1 MIKKRLVKKTT
12 AIAITGALTIAMTA
26 SVLAAPGG
34 PGGNGGPGGGPGGEG
49 PSQEMQQGAAI
60 NEVDPGRGDI
70 GHEGGPASGESP
82 YVDRNAAERSEGAIP
97 QQGPG
102 GGGDFNPGGSQGD
115 GGPTGQMPEMPSGEA
130 PTGERPEMPS
140 GEAPT
145 GERPEMPSGEAPTGE
160 RPEMPSG
167 EAPTGEKPNMKG
179 GNVGRG
185 EQNRPEMG
193 MKGINTDSIKTSI
206 ETLED
211 EDTKTA
217 LETLLS
223 EYESAKTAL
232 DTAIKEKSDDV
243 DTLREAEK
251 TAMEALNTALKEAG
265 IDTRPERPD
274 NKGMKG
280 FNTDEIKT
288 SIEAVEDEDTKAAL
302 ETLLSDYEAAKT
314 ALDTAIKEG
323 SDDVDTLREA
333 EKTAMEALNTALKE
347 AGIDTRSERPD
358 NKGMKGINT
367 DDIRTSIEALED
379 GDTKTNLETLLS
391 EYESAKAALDTAIE
405 EGSDDIDTLREAEMK
420 AMEALRTALEEAG
433 IDARPQ
439 LPEGEGNGDTGMG
452 QRPEK
457 PADDDGSDMPSEKP
471 AMQQSGAANNGTN
484 AAEDNIFTRFGN
496 WFMSL
501 FLR

>member
-1 MIKKRLVKKTT
+1 
-12 AIAITGALTIAMTA
+12 
-26 SVLAAPGG
+26 
-34 PGGNGGPGGGPGGEG
+34 
-49 PSQEMQQGAAI
+49 
-60 NEVDPGRGDI
+60 
-70 GHEGGPASGESP
+70 
-82 YVDRNAAERSEGAIP
+82 
-97 QQGPG
+97 
-102 GGGDFNPGGSQGD
+102 
-115 GGPTGQMPEMPSGEA
+115 
-130 PTGERPEMPS
+130 MPS

-179 GNVGRG
+179 GNAGRG

-193 MKGINTDSIKTSI
+193 MKGINTDSMKTSI
-206 ETLED
+206 EALED

-243 DTLREAEK
+243 
-251 TAMEALNTALKEAG
+251 
-265 IDTRPERPD
+265 
-274 NKGMKG
+274 
-280 FNTDEIKT
+280 
-288 SIEAVEDEDTKAAL
+288 
-302 ETLLSDYEAAKT
+302 
-314 ALDTAIKEG
+314 
-323 SDDVDTLREA
+323 
-333 EKTAMEALNTALKE
+333 
-347 AGIDTRSERPD
+347 
-358 NKGMKGINT
+358 
-367 DDIRTSIEALED
+367 
-379 GDTKTNLETLLS
+379 
-391 EYESAKAALDTAIE
+391 
-405 EGSDDIDTLREAEMK
+405 DTLREAEMK

-484 AAEDNIFTRFGN
+484 SASDNIFTRFGN

-501 FLR
+501 FSR

>member
-34 PGGNGGPGGGPGGEG
+34 PGGNGGPGGGPGGGG

-60 NEVDPGRGDI
+60 NEVDPGRG
-70 GHEGGPASGESP
+70 
-82 YVDRNAAERSEGAIP
+82 DRNAAERSEGAIP

-145 GERPEMPSGEAPTGE
+145 GE
-160 RPEMPSG
+160 
-167 EAPTGEKPNMKG
+167 KPNMKG
-179 GNVGRG
+179 GNAGRG

-206 ETLED
+206 EALED

-243 DTLREAEK
+243 DTLRESAK

-347 AGIDTRSERPD
+347 AGIDTRPERPD
-358 NKGMKGINT
+358 NKGMKGFNT
-367 DDIRTSIEALED
+367 DDIKTSIEALED
-379 GDTKTNLETLLS
+379 GDAKTNLETLLS
-391 EYESAKAALDTAIE
+391 EYETAKTALDTAIE
-405 EGSDDIDTLREAEMK
+405 EGSDDADTLREAEMK
-420 AMEALRTALEEAG
+420 AMEALRSALEEAG

-439 LPEGEGNGDTGMG
+439 LPAKEGNEDTGMG

-457 PADDDGSDMPSEKP
+457 AADDEDSGISSGNTSERQAEKP
-471 AMQQSGAANNGTN
+471 LAQPGGASDNGANTPS
-484 AAEDNIFTRFGN
+484 DNIFARIGN

-501 FLR
+501 FSR

>member
-34 PGGNGGPGGGPGGEG
+34 PGGNGGPGGGPGGGG
-49 PSQEMQQGAAI
+49 PSQEM
-60 NEVDPGRGDI
+60 
-70 GHEGGPASGESP
+70 
-82 YVDRNAAERSEGAIP
+82 

-167 EAPTGEKPNMKG
+167 EAPTGERPEMPCGEAPTGERPEMPSGEAPTGEKPNMKG
-179 GNVGRG
+179 GNAGRG

-206 ETLED
+206 EALED

-347 AGIDTRSERPD
+347 AGIDTRPERPD

-405 EGSDDIDTLREAEMK
+405 EGSDNVDTLREAEMK

-484 AAEDNIFTRFGN
+484 AAADNIFTRFGN

-501 FLR
+501 FSR

>member
-34 PGGNGGPGGGPGGEG
+34 PGGNGGPGGGPGGRG
-49 PSQEMQQGAAI
+49 PSQEMQQW
-60 NEVDPGRGDI
+60 
-70 GHEGGPASGESP
+70 
-82 YVDRNAAERSEGAIP
+82 
-97 QQGPG
+97 PG

-115 GGPTGQMPEMPSGEA
+115 GGPTGQMPE
-130 PTGERPEMPS
+130 T
-140 GEAPT
+140 
-145 GERPEMPSGEAPTGE
+145 PSGEAPTGE

-179 GNVGRG
+179 GNAGRG

-206 ETLED
+206 EALED

-280 FNTDEIKT
+280 
-288 SIEAVEDEDTKAAL
+288 
-302 ETLLSDYEAAKT
+302 
-314 ALDTAIKEG
+314 
-323 SDDVDTLREA
+323 
-333 EKTAMEALNTALKE
+333 
-347 AGIDTRSERPD
+347 
-358 NKGMKGINT
+358 INT
-367 DDIRTSIEALED
+367 DAIRTSIEALED

-405 EGSDDIDTLREAEMK
+405 EGADDVDTLREAEMK

-439 LPEGEGNGDTGMG
+439 LPEGETGMG

-457 PADDDGSDMPSEKP
+457 PADDGADMPSEKP

-484 AAEDNIFTRFGN
+484 AAEDNIYTRFGN

>member
-1 MIKKRLVKKTT
+1 
-12 AIAITGALTIAMTA
+12 
-26 SVLAAPGG
+26 
-34 PGGNGGPGGGPGGEG
+34 
-49 PSQEMQQGAAI
+49 MQQGAAI
-60 NEVDPGRGDI
+60 NEVDPGRSDI

-145 GERPEMPSGEAPTGE
+145 GEMPEMPSGEAPTGERPEMPSGEAPTGE

-167 EAPTGEKPNMKG
+167 EAPTGEKPDMKG
-179 GNVGRG
+179 GNAGRG

-193 MKGINTDSIKTSI
+193 MKGINTDSMKTSI
-206 ETLED
+206 EALED

-280 FNTDEIKT
+280 
-288 SIEAVEDEDTKAAL
+288 
-302 ETLLSDYEAAKT
+302 
-314 ALDTAIKEG
+314 
-323 SDDVDTLREA
+323 
-333 EKTAMEALNTALKE
+333 
-347 AGIDTRSERPD
+347 
-358 NKGMKGINT
+358 INT
-367 DDIRTSIEALED
+367 DDIKISIEALED

-405 EGSDDIDTLREAEMK
+405 EGSDDVDTLREAEMK

-457 PADDDGSDMPSEKP
+457 PADDDGSGTPSEKP

-484 AAEDNIFTRFGN
+484 AAADNIFTRFGN

-501 FLR
+501 FSR

>member
-12 AIAITGALTIAMTA
+12 AIAITGALTMAMTA

-34 PGGNGGPGGGPGGEG
+34 PGGNGGPGGGPGGGG

-97 QQGPG
+97 QQGPV

-167 EAPTGEKPNMKG
+167 EAPTGERPEMPSGEAPTGERPEMPSGEAPTGQKPDMKG
-179 GNVGRG
+179 GNSGRG
-185 EQNRPEMG
+185 EQNKPGMG
-193 MKGINTDSIKTSI
+193 MKGINTD
-206 ETLED
+206 
-211 EDTKTA
+211 
-217 LETLLS
+217 
-223 EYESAKTAL
+223 
-232 DTAIKEKSDDV
+232 
-243 DTLREAEK
+243 
-251 TAMEALNTALKEAG
+251 N
-265 IDTRPERPD
+265 
-274 NKGMKG
+274 
-280 FNTDEIKT
+280 IKT

-347 AGIDTRSERPD
+347 AGIDTRPERPD

-367 DDIRTSIEALED
+367 DDIKTSIEALED

-391 EYESAKAALDTAIE
+391 EYETAKTALDTAIE
-405 EGSDDIDTLREAEMK
+405 EGSDDADTLREAEMK
-420 AMEALRTALEEAG
+420 AMEALRSALEEAG

-439 LPEGEGNGDTGMG
+439 LPAKEGNEDTGMG

-457 PADDDGSDMPSEKP
+457 AADDEDSGISSGNTSERQAEKP
-471 AMQQSGAANNGTN
+471 LAQPGGASDNGANTPS
-484 AAEDNIFTRFGN
+484 DNIFARIGN

-501 FLR
+501 FSR

>member
-34 PGGNGGPGGGPGGEG
+34 PGGNGGPGGGPGGGG

-60 NEVDPGRGDI
+60 NEVDFGRGDI

-82 YVDRNAAERSEGAIP
+82 YVNRNAAERSEGALP

-167 EAPTGEKPNMKG
+167 EAPTGERPEMPSSEAPTGERPEMPSGEAPTGERPEMPSGEAPTGQKPDMKG
-179 GNVGRG
+179 GNTGRG

-206 ETLED
+206 EALED
-211 EDTKTA
+211 EDTKAA
-217 LETLLS
+217 LETLLND
-223 EYESAKTAL
+223 YEAAKTAL
-232 DTAIKEKSDDV
+232 DAAIKEGSDDV

-251 TAMEALNTALKEAG
+251 TAMDALNTALKEAG

-280 FNTDEIKT
+280 FNTD
-288 SIEAVEDEDTKAAL
+288 
-302 ETLLSDYEAAKT
+302 
-314 ALDTAIKEG
+314 AIK
-323 SDDVDTLREA
+323 
-333 EKTAMEALNTALKE
+333 
-347 AGIDTRSERPD
+347 
-358 NKGMKGINT
+358 
-367 DDIRTSIEALED
+367 TSIEALED

-391 EYESAKAALDTAIE
+391 EYESAKAALDTANE
-405 EGSDDIDTLREAEMK
+405 EGSDDVDTLREAEMK

-484 AAEDNIFTRFGN
+484 AAADNIFTRFGN

>member
-34 PGGNGGPGGGPGGEG
+34 PGGNGGPGGGPGGGG

-82 YVDRNAAERSEGAIP
+82 YVDRNAAERSEGALP

-130 PTGERPEMPS
+130 LTGERPEMPS

-179 GNVGRG
+179 GNAGRG

-206 ETLED
+206 EALED

-280 FNTDEIKT
+280 FNTD
-288 SIEAVEDEDTKAAL
+288 
-302 ETLLSDYEAAKT
+302 
-314 ALDTAIKEG
+314 AIK
-323 SDDVDTLREA
+323 
-333 EKTAMEALNTALKE
+333 
-347 AGIDTRSERPD
+347 
-358 NKGMKGINT
+358 
-367 DDIRTSIEALED
+367 TSIEALED

-405 EGSDDIDTLREAEMK
+405 EGSDDVDTLREAEMK

-433 IDARPQ
+433 IDARLQ

-484 AAEDNIFTRFGN
+484 AAADNIFTRFGN

-501 FLR
+501 FSR

>member
-1 MIKKRLVKKTT
+1 MIKKRLVKKIT

-34 PGGNGGPGGGPGGEG
+34 PGGNGGPGSGSVGGG
-49 PSQEMQQGAAI
+49 PSQEMQQG
-60 NEVDPGRGDI
+60 PG
-70 GHEGGPASGESP
+70 S
-82 YVDRNAAERSEGAIP
+82 
-97 QQGPG
+97 
-102 GGGDFNPGGSQGD
+102 GGDFNPGGSP
-115 GGPTGQMPEMPSGEA
+115 GGGVPMGQMPEMPSGEATTGEMSEMPSGEAPTGEMPEMPSGEA
-130 PTGERPEMPS
+130 PTGEM
-140 GEAPT
+140 
-145 GERPEMPSGEAPTGE
+145 PEMPSGEAPTGE

-179 GNVGRG
+179 GNAGRG
-185 EQNRPEMG
+185 EQNRPGMG

-206 ETLED
+206 EALED

-280 FNTDEIKT
+280 
-288 SIEAVEDEDTKAAL
+288 
-302 ETLLSDYEAAKT
+302 
-314 ALDTAIKEG
+314 
-323 SDDVDTLREA
+323 
-333 EKTAMEALNTALKE
+333 
-347 AGIDTRSERPD
+347 
-358 NKGMKGINT
+358 INT
-367 DDIRTSIEALED
+367 DDIKTSIEALED

-405 EGSDDIDTLREAEMK
+405 EGADDVDTLREAEMK

-484 AAEDNIFTRFGN
+484 APADNIFARFGK

-501 FLR
+501 F